1 MPYASA
7 PGCEIYY
14 ELHGRKPGDAP
25 AIVFAHG
32 AGGNH
37 LSWWQQVPHFRERFC
52 CLVFDH
58 RGFGLSRDES
68 SAGGSS
74 FTSDL
79 RALLDHTGIDHATLV
94 AQSMG
99 GWTCLGLALQS
110 PERFEGLVMC
120 GTHGG
125 TTSEE
130 ITQVWSAALQHPP
143 ALPPGVHPAAGARMA
158 HEQPELAFLY
168 SEIDALNTPRER
180 AELAAL
186 LRAAGSPS
194 LDDVTRLA
202 MPVLCIVGEEDIVIP
217 PSVVEIFAR
226 RVPTARITRVPE
238 AGHSVYFERAAAF
251 NSILD
256 SFLASPM

>member
-7 PGCEIYY
+7 PGCDIYY

-58 RGFGLSRDES
+58 RAFGLSRDDS
-68 SAGGSS
+68 GAGGSA

-79 RALLDHTGIDHATLV
+79 RVLLDHTGIDRATLV

-110 PERFEGLVMC
+110 PERVEGLVMC
-120 GTHGG
+120 DTHGG
-125 TTSEE
+125 ATSPE
-130 ITQVWSAALQHPP
+130 IAAAWSAALQHPP

-158 HEQPELAFLY
+158 HERPDLAFLY
-168 SEIDALNTPRER
+168 AEIDALNPPRER
-180 AELAAL
+180 SQLGEL
-186 LRAAGSPS
+186 LRNAGSPS
-194 LDDVTRLA
+194 LDDVARLG
-202 MPVLCIVGEEDIVIP
+202 MPVLCIVGEEDVVIP
-217 PSVVEIFAR
+217 PSVVEIFAG
-226 RVPTARITRVPE
+226 RVPTARISRVAE
-238 AGHSVYFERAAAF
+238 AGHSVYFERASTF
-251 NSILD
+251 NAILD